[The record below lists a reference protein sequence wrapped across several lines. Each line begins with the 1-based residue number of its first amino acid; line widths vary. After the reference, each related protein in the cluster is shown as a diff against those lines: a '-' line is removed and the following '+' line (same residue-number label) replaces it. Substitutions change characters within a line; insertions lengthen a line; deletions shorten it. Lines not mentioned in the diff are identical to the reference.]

1 MVVKNI
7 VGVMTVVSVMTA
19 VKNIVGVMTGVM
31 TGVTYAVVMV
41 DAMTSSLV

>member
-7 VGVMTVVSVMTA
+7 VGVMTVVGVMMA
-19 VKNIVGVMTGVM
+19 VKNIVGVM

-41 DAMTSSLV
+41 DAMTLSLV

>member
-7 VGVMTVVSVMTA
+7 VGVMTVVGVMMA

-31 TGVTYAVVMV
+31 TGVTYAVVIV

>member
-7 VGVMTVVSVMTA
+7 VGVMTVVGVMTA

-31 TGVTYAVVMV
+31 TDVIHAVVMV

>member
-7 VGVMTVVSVMTA
+7 VGVMTVVGMMTA

-31 TGVTYAVVMV
+31 MSVTHAVVMV
-41 DAMTSSLV
+41 NAMMSSLV